1 MPGAREWVQLMAVVN
16 AQSRKEADVS
26 PPRRHINVGQKFF
39 FKSDLTCFLLNSD
52 KNVQI
57 WREKHG
63 GYSQILKG
71 SHFRSKKVSVT
82 EKDSFYNY
90 IMLA

>member
-1 MPGAREWVQLMAVVN
+1 MHRAGRKQMYHHREGTSMLG
-16 AQSRKEADVS
+16 RDF
-26 PPRRHINVGQKFF
+26 FF
-39 FKSDLTCFLLNSD
+39 FKSDLTCFLLNLD